1 MPSFFSFFQAIFNIF
16 KISCGDASGFSFLSS
31 AYVVIPGPRSRNSQK
46 NYPAAYLSHF
56 NDIILSVFDDIGASS
71 TLSSLTTWLRRPLR
85 NDQLGGTKRRYSVA
99 EPNDAKQ
106 GKSRMIWAPCIVQF
120 ELRLAQ
126 FSPPC

>member
-1 MPSFFSFFQAIFNIF
+1 MALDLHV
-16 KISCGDASGFSFLSS
+16 KKCA
-31 AYVVIPGPRSRNSQK
+31 K

-126 FSPPC
+126 FSPACFLLSGPCGSLKIIACIESLLVALVVMFA